1 MDATI
6 KLENV
11 VEHRDSRKNSS
22 KWDMQIGDGDQSKA
36 DPDPTNAV
44 SIWDRMLKQFDF
56 TMRPYW

>member
-44 SIWDRMLKQFDF
+44 SI
-56 TMRPYW
+56 